1 MGSDRSKLFV
11 RSRNSGMRGTD
22 SKTMNQR
29 FKQVMMNRDIY
40 ATTETVS
47 EITDSSKAYSR
58 KASILRIR
66 KELDP
71 VYEQQK
77 KIAKNFQSLTQI
89 NDAQKKIQERIQTEP
104 KTVYETEKTIDKEMN
119 NRYLQGPIHNIKLL
133 RRIKWDIHSPRFKQ
147 AQLKLGFDDED
158 LILK

>member
-77 KIAKNFQSLTQI
+77 KIAKNFQSLT
-89 NDAQKKIQERIQTEP
+89 
-104 KTVYETEKTIDKEMN
+104 
-119 NRYLQGPIHNIKLL
+119 
-133 RRIKWDIHSPRFKQ
+133 
-147 AQLKLGFDDED
+147 
-158 LILK
+158 